1 MDFTSISKL
10 TKEKLMK
17 ILSRIVLAT
26 MLLGVVTLA
35 QADDDRKKYGRDHY
49 EYQHH
54 NWYKNESI
62 SKAEYLK
69 RHEEIFDRMDS
80 NKDKVLTRDERKIF
94 WESQEKSYK
103 NKSRDGE
110 KRGFWE
116 SDDKKYKR

>member
-35 QADDDRKKYGRDHY
+35 QADDKRKNERDHY

-80 NKDKVLTRDERKIF
+80 NKDKVLTKDERKIF
-94 WESQEKSYK
+94 WESQEKKYK

-110 KRGFWE
+110 KRGFLE
-116 SDDKKYKR
+116 SDDNKYKR

>member
-17 ILSRIVLAT
+17 ILSRIVLTT

-35 QADDDRKKYGRDHY
+35 QADDKRNNGRDHY

-116 SDDKKYKR
+116 SDDNKYKR

>member
-1 MDFTSISKL
+1 
-10 TKEKLMK
+10 MK
-17 ILSRIVLAT
+17 ILSKIVLTT

-35 QADDDRKKYGRDHY
+35 QADDDKRKYGRDNY

-62 SKAEYLK
+62 AKAVYLK

-94 WESQEKSYK
+94 WESQERNYK
-103 NKSRDGE
+103 DKSRNGE
-110 KRGFWE
+110 KRGYWE
-116 SDDKKYKR
+116 SDDNKYKR

>member
-1 MDFTSISKL
+1 MA
-10 TKEKLMK
+10 EKLCSECNFVFSSQISYNIHLK
-17 ILSRIVLAT
+17 TCKDNVNYDPKNKYFCPSCCRQFRIF
-26 MLLGVVTLA
+26 
-35 QADDDRKKYGRDHY
+35 D
-49 EYQHH
+49 
-54 NWYKNESI
+54 N
-62 SKAEYLK
+62 LK

-116 SDDKKYKR
+116 SDDNKYKR

>member
-1 MDFTSISKL
+1 MDFTSNSKL

-35 QADDDRKKYGRDHY
+35 QADDKRKNGRDHY

-69 RHEEIFDRMDS
+69 RHEEIFDRMDL
-80 NKDKVLTRDERKIF
+80 NKDKVVTRDERKSF

-103 NKSRDGE
+103 NKNRSDN

-116 SDDKKYKR
+116 SDDKYRK

>member
-26 MLLGVVTLA
+26 MLLCVVTLA
-35 QADDDRKKYGRDHY
+35 QADDKRKNERDHY

-116 SDDKKYKR
+116 SDDNKYKR

>member
-17 ILSRIVLAT
+17 ILSRIVLTT

-35 QADDDRKKYGRDHY
+35 QADDKRKNGRDHY

-80 NKDKVLTRDERKIF
+80 NKDKILTRDERKIF

-116 SDDKKYKR
+116 SDDNKYKR

>member
-35 QADDDRKKYGRDHY
+35 QADDKRKNERDHY

-69 RHEEIFDRMDS
+69 RHEEIFDRMDL
-80 NKDKVLTRDERKIF
+80 NKDKILTRDERKSF
-94 WESQEKSYK
+94 WESQERSYK
-103 NKSRDGE
+103 DKNRSDDK
-110 KRGFWE
+110 KGFWE
-116 SDDKKYKR
+116 SDDKYRK

>member
-35 QADDDRKKYGRDHY
+35 QADDKRKNERDHY

-54 NWYKNESI
+54 NWYKNEFI

-94 WESQEKSYK
+94 WESQERNYK
-103 NKSRDGE
+103 DKSRNGE
-110 KRGFWE
+110 KRGYWE
-116 SDDKKYKR
+116 SDDNKYKR

>member
-17 ILSRIVLAT
+17 ILSRIVLTT

-35 QADDDRKKYGRDHY
+35 QADDKRKNERDHY

-103 NKSRDGE
+103 NKSRDSE

-116 SDDKKYKR
+116 SDDNKYKR